1 MKLKKTIQIL
11 TIATLSIGVAAYIVY
26 AIYVSEAANT
36 GTDFKCQTVELD
48 IKENLHAGFITP
60 QSIEKILKDANI
72 YPQGRNMSDISTHKI
87 EEAIKHNDFVE
98 QVTSYKT
105 ANQKIHIDII
115 QRTPVIYILGA
126 DGKGYYVDRHGK
138 IIPKTTYPVNMPVA
152 TGRISRPYAQK
163 HLARLGNYI
172 VNNEFWNSQ
181 VEQIS
186 VSTNSDNEYT
196 ITLIPRIGHHTINL
210 GTIDNFE
217 NKLARLHTFYEKALP
232 TIGWDKYTTINLEY
246 DGQIICKKTKTK

>member
-1 MKLKKTIQIL
+1 
-11 TIATLSIGVAAYIVY
+11 
-26 AIYVSEAANT
+26 
-36 GTDFKCQTVELD
+36 
-48 IKENLHAGFITP
+48 
-60 QSIEKILKDANI
+60 
-72 YPQGRNMSDISTHKI
+72 
-87 EEAIKHNDFVE
+87 
-98 QVTSYKT
+98 
-105 ANQKIHIDII
+105 
-115 QRTPVIYILGA
+115 
-126 DGKGYYVDRHGK
+126 
-138 IIPKTTYPVNMPVA
+138 MPVA